1 MAKSYLTDPSLSR
14 SSPGK
19 LSVHPRR
26 KDWSQYSTRHT
37 TAESRKSTTEALN
50 IFESFRIAVA
60 SLATNRLRAILTTL
74 GIIIGV
80 GAVIG
85 LISLGR
91 GVEKY
96 VAGQFESLG
105 SNVLFV
111 FSSKPTSGTRTT
123 VDPLTTVEGA
133 ALADPSIT
141 PAVLR

>member
-1 MAKSYLTDPSLSR
+1 MNFL
-14 SSPGK
+14 
-19 LSVHPRR
+19 
-26 KDWSQYSTRHT
+26 
-37 TAESRKSTTEALN
+37 
-50 IFESFRIAVA
+50 ESFRIALD

-85 LISLGR
+85 LIGLGR

-111 FSSKPTSGTRTT
+111 FSSKPTGGTRTS

-133 ALADPSIT
+133 ALADPSVA
-141 PAVLR
+141 PSVLRVAMEFDVAARVVAGSNGTQVLVS